1 MKTRGS
7 ITGMLALAA
16 VTFGLFSCMSLKTID
31 EMGGQ
36 PKGYVSFYSP
46 SLEIDIYRL
55 ENKDKMLEAENHDFW
70 QSYPE
75 LRIAKSPGSYT
86 FRVTHK
92 DYAADLRVEVQPD
105 MVSYVSVNEIVL
117 YWTSSTSQ
125 NFGRVYGGGT
135 TTTTR
140 WTYVVSTTVGDVA
153 LPVSPGPGDTE
164 KILKALDDGDWGTRL
179 FAVAS
184 LRQAKLDPGPDGT
197 AKLKDMASSD
207 RKREVREAAAD
218 LLKSMGAALPGTPL
232 FLETFDDNARDWLY
246 SDEGDPLQCYF
257 TGLGY
262 NMDNAT
268 GNYTWNT
275 IPSPD
280 RLTNLEDYDVEV
292 EAVWKDG
299 IQNNAFGIL
308 LGNSARDF
316 YDFCVSRNGGAISH
330 RVVDAGVK
338 SKPID
343 WNNEHGTE
351 LAAGDS
357 FSLKVEV
364 RGDSAAYS
372 ANGFPIGTVS
382 LEEGF
387 LPYRIGLIVYYN
399 QDVLFRTIRITV
411 R

>member
-1 MKTRGS
+1 
-7 ITGMLALAA
+7 MLALA
-16 VTFGLFSCMSLKTID
+16 VTFGLVSCMSLKTID
-31 EMGGQ
+31 EMDGQ

-46 SLEIDIYRL
+46 DLSIDIYRV
-55 ENKDKMLEAENHDFW
+55 ENKGEILEAKNHDFW

-75 LRIAKSPGSYT
+75 LRIAKSPGTYT
-86 FRVTHK
+86 YRITHK

-117 YWTSSTSQ
+117 ESSSSTSYSYA
-125 NFGRVYGGGT
+125 GVYGGST
-135 TTTTR
+135 RTTR
-140 WTYVVSTTVGDVA
+140 TEWTYVVSTTVGDA
-153 LPVSPGPGDTE
+153 PLPVAPGAGDTG
-164 KILKALDDGDWGTRL
+164 KILNALEDGDWGTRL
-179 FAVAS
+179 FAVRA
-184 LRQAKLDPGPDGT
+184 LRQAKLDPGQDGT

-218 LLKSMGAALPGTPL
+218 LLKSIRAALPGTPL
-232 FLETFDDNARDWLY
+232 FLETFDDNAGDWLY

-257 TGLGY
+257 TGPGY

-299 IQNNAFGIL
+299 IQNNAFGLL

-330 RVVDAGVK
+330 RVVDASVK

-343 WNNEHGTE
+343 WNNEHGTK

-372 ANGFPIGTVS
+372 ANGFSIGTVS

-399 QDVLFRTIRITV
+399 QDVLFRTIRITA